1 MYSSFILS
9 LDQVTTVMDPIKPT
23 GQHPIGSSGDNQN
36 ESEALPAH
44 LIVDEDETL
53 EGYDF
58 NSAQA
63 REFNKG
69 WGIHQTIA
77 EEMNSQDLIVGEA
90 RYEQPQRAVVGEILE
105 SDDENDFLRSSPPAG
120 FDYVSKD
127 DINQDNLAEIG
138 ASASDILVHQ
148 ESRTENIMEQFMRQE
163 SKEHKE
169 ETVRKSMYEMSD
181 ADPFKTPEKKL
192 IQTKQEQKELFEQSN
207 RQIGLESFKSESL
220 TKQSLNAS
228 DLLNFDSSSSS
239 PQMGNINTLITGK
252 TEPAGHSQGFRD
264 DDDGVLGDV
273 AEPVVASLRR
283 DDKHIAT
290 ATANIAQTSVPA
302 NQDATKNISSLQRM
316 QEVSPPN
323 LDYQI
328 NTTASQEKRPLVQH
342 KEEKK
347 AKEFGVK
354 EPVKEPTVSKSMASK
369 AESSSTSTTS
379 SCPFSCGKL
388 MKCDLL
394 IILMN

>member
-1 MYSSFILS
+1 
-9 LDQVTTVMDPIKPT
+9 MDPIKPT
-23 GQHPIGSSGDNQN
+23 GQHPIDSSGGNQD

-58 NSAQA
+58 NSARA
-63 REFNKG
+63 SEFNKG
-69 WGIHQTIA
+69 WSVHQTIA

-90 RYEQPQRAVVGEILE
+90 RYEEPQRAVVGEILE
-105 SDDENDFLRSSPPAG
+105 SDDENDFLRNSPPAG

-127 DINQDNLAEIG
+127 DINQDNLAETG

-163 SKEHKE
+163 SKEKKE
-169 ETVRKSMYEMSD
+169 ETVRKSLYEMSD

-192 IQTKQEQKELFEQSN
+192 IGTKQEQKQLFQQSN
-207 RQIGLESFKSESL
+207 TQIGFESFKSESV

-239 PQMGNINTLITGK
+239 PQMGNINTLNTGK
-252 TEPAGHSQGFRD
+252 TEPSGHSQGFRD

-290 ATANIAQTSVPA
+290 ATANIAQTSAPA

-328 NTTASQEKRPLVQH
+328 NTATSQEKRPLVEH

-379 SCPFSCGKL
+379 SCPFSCGKS
-388 MKCDLL
+388 MKCGLL
-394 IILMN
+394 MI